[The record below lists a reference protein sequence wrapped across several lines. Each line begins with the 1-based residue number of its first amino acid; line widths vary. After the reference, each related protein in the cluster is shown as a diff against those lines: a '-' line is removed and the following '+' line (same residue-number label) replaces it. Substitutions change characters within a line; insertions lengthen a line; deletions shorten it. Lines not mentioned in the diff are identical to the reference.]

1 MVKIPVFLSF
11 FSDQS
16 LKIIGNIINVAIIIY
31 YLSLS
36 LSLLFWMKYAFTFR
50 EGFIKGNFLDM
61 IASVS
66 QSFSV
71 QNMLDRMFSFF
82 FNLYAKEDWEKS
94 LSIHWINTSSLFF
107 ASFHVFNICISAQ
120 WKTKGVVASDIEYI
134 YFLLYGFHLSL
145 SSFFFFF

>member
-1 MVKIPVFLSF
+1 MKIPVFLSF

-36 LSLLFWMKYAFTFR
+36 PFFFEWNTRLHFVRVSLKAISWTWLHQ
-50 EGFIKGNFLDM
+50 
-61 IASVS
+61 SVS
-66 QSFSV
+66 HSFGV